1 MSILIYIEFRLD
13 IDELCF
19 SKYVYVVRH
28 SVNLDHYVSG

>member
-19 SKYVYVVRH
+19 SKYIDYILGIRQ
-28 SVNLDHYVSG
+28 